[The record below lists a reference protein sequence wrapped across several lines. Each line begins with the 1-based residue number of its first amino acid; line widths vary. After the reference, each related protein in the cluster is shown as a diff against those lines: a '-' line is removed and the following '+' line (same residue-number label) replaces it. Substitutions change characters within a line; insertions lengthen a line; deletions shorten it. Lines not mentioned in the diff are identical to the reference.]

1 MEVTIKS
8 TRKITKFDTLKT
20 YVFSKYR
27 YVEFRKLNLDL
38 DSCKNSQYPN
48 IWLDEMHGCYV
59 KPVSTTTGIAHY
71 VNHEGELTKVL
82 VMPQECCELET
93 LNFKIKG
100 E

>member
-8 TRKITKFDTLKT
+8 TRKLTKFDTLKT

-27 YVEFRKLNLDL
+27 YIEFRKLDL
-38 DSCKNSQYPN
+38 SVCEDTQYPKT
-48 IWLDEMHGCYV
+48 WLDEMHGCYV
-59 KPVSTTTGIAHY
+59 KPVSSSSGIVHY
-71 VNHEGELTKVL
+71 VNHDGELTKVL

-93 LNFKIKG
+93 LKFRIKG

>member
-27 YVEFRKLNLDL
+27 YVESRKLDL
-38 DSCKNSQYPN
+38 SVCKDTQYPKT
-48 IWLDEMHGCYV
+48 WLDNMHGCYV

-71 VNHEGELTKVL
+71 INHEGELTKVL

-93 LNFKIKG
+93 LNFRIKG
-100 E
+100 EK

>member
-1 MEVTIKS
+1 MEFTFTS
-8 TRKITKFDTLKT
+8 TRKVTKFDTLKT

-27 YVEFRKLNLDL
+27 YVEFRQLDL
-38 DSCKNSQYPN
+38 ATCGDTQYTKT
-48 IWLDEMHGCYV
+48 WLDDMHGCYV
-59 KPVSTTTGIAHY
+59 KPVSSTTGIAHY